1 MRINSSRHIHRVY
14 LLKYNH
20 RNTGNFQYEF
30 LFENGKLTK
39 SNPKK
44 KVINLKKQ
52 GVSDKKNNDIAAENC
67 GESSF
72 QEGLAWR
79 DGRKIA

>member
-1 MRINSSRHIHRVY
+1 MSFC
-14 LLKYNH
+14 LK
-20 RNTGNFQYEF
+20 
-30 LFENGKLTK
+30 NGKFTK